1 MVKTKVVGMILIVL
15 GIAIGGVIGW
25 LLITQLGP
33 AQPQALQNELI
44 GQLTGKDGFND
55 TTRFNVIG
63 TDLGIVTKYQG
74 QFRYIFGDTF
84 GTDFMTIESW
94 DPFSTKDYAWRSQT
108 MALSN
113 DTDPSDGILLN
124 DWIKDSPSGNATEL
138 FPSGKDMSRTTEL
151 TAIATTA
158 VTINTSFYIFYMSV
172 KSWGS
177 TGHNWICNNASIAYS
192 SDGAHFFKM
201 NNMSWPTFSNCIQ
214 FAFVQDNRSTGLISD
229 EIYFLTAP
237 GNRNGGAYLVKVDKN
252 QLLNQSAYRY
262 LSLVDANN
270 TPVWSS
276 NMNAAKCVIPPTVGE
291 LSVMWDKYLEKYVV
305 TYTDIAHSGI
315 CLRVAE
321 ELWGPWSAPYLIAH
335 ARDYPGLYGAF
346 LHPDLVENN
355 GQQIYFI
362 MSRWNVYNT
371 FVLRVDLT
379 ILKNIQI
386 QTSILPFLLFGLS
399 IVPAFSKDSEN
410 MVLPSEGY
418 YLHLSK
424 II

>member
-1 MVKTKVVGMILIVL
+1 MVKTKVVVMMLVVL
-15 GIAIGGVIGW
+15 GVAIGGMVGW
-25 LLITQLGP
+25 YVATQLGP

-55 TTRFNVIG
+55 TTLFNVMG

-94 DPFSTKDYAWRSQT
+94 DPLSLKDYAWRSQT

-124 DWIKDSPSGNATEL
+124 DWITDPISGNATEL
-138 FPSGKDMSRTTEL
+138 FPSRKDINGTTEL
-151 TAIATTA
+151 TCIATTA

-172 KSWGS
+172 RSWGS
-177 TGHNWICNNASIAYS
+177 NGHNWVCNNASIAYS
-192 SDGAHFFKM
+192 ADGELFTKIE
-201 NNMSWPTFSNCIQ
+201 NVSWPGLSNCIQ
-214 FAFVQDNRSTGLISD
+214 FAFVQDNRSSGLISD

-237 GNRNGGAYLVKVDKN
+237 GNRYGGAYLVKVHKN

-276 NMNAAKCVIPPTVGE
+276 NMNAAKCVISPTVGE

-321 ELWGPWSAPYLIAH
+321 HLWGPWSAPYLIAH
-335 ARDYPGLYGAF
+335 ARDYPGLYSAF

-362 MSRWNVYNT
+362 MSRWSVYNT
-371 FVLRVDLT
+371 FVMRVDLT

-386 QTSILPFLLFGLS
+386 QTLGLPCFLFGVSVVSVFRKES
-399 IVPAFSKDSEN
+399 I
-410 MVLPSEGY
+410 Y
-418 YLHLSK
+418 
-424 II
+424 